1 MKKPVGTLLTSN
13 TCPICGDPRMI
24 RMTGAMWCPIEDAHP
39 GGVVVFDD
47 GLTKASGIAPRS
59 KLYVSPKDGGP
70 TT

>member
-1 MKKPVGTLLTSN
+1 
-13 TCPICGDPRMI
+13 MI
-24 RMTGAMWCPIEDAHP
+24 RMPGAMWCPIEDAHP